1 MQSFNI
7 DVPVA
12 AGSITFTNGNPPMR
26 EPIWDIPLDRGVE
39 CLMSLCLCPA
49 SSTHT
54 QYTFHLEMGNT
65 LSLGQ
70 DPRLGEIQLKVIIY
84 YTPYYGLVNQPE
96 QDCRLVSWKI
106 MK

>member
-39 CLMSLCLCPA
+39 CLYESVPLPRLKH
-49 SSTHT
+49 THT
-54 QYTFHLEMGNT
+54 MSNT
-65 LSLGQ
+65 LSLSQ
-70 DPRLGEIQLKVIIY
+70 DPRLGEIQLKVITY